1 MQGSEMTL
9 NGNRDNE
16 IGLDGQQYVPSP
28 AERVRTQVADYEAS
42 GGVEGATLEGR
53 PVVIL
58 TSVGAKS
65 GKVRKN
71 PVMRIV
77 DGDRYVVVAS
87 AGGSPANA
95 LSAVDAAPLACAGLT
110 MFNSLRHT
118 GAGPGDLVVIVG
130 IGGLGHVGAQFAVKM
145 GFRTVDIARGPEKG
159 ELACELGAHHYIDSL
174 AGDVAAELQNLGG
187 ARVVAATI
195 TNADAMTTALGGL
208 GLHGELLTLAAL
220 NDPVQVTPIRVISNS
235 GTVHGHP
242 ASAFSDLE
250 DTLNFA
256 ALQGIKPMV
265 EVLPLE
271 KAADGYQRMLANQAR
286 FRVVL
291 TPAETSA

>member
-1 MQGSEMTL
+1 MQGYEMTL
-9 NGNRDNE
+9 NGNSDNE
-16 IGLDGQQYVPSP
+16 IGLDGPYVPSP
-28 AERVRTQVADYEAS
+28 AEGVRTQVADYEAS

-118 GAGPGDLVVIVG
+118 GAGPGDLVAILG
-130 IGGLGHVGAQFAVKM
+130 IGGLGHLGAQFAVKM
-145 GFRTVDIARGPEKG
+145 GFRTVAIARGPEKG
-159 ELACELGAHHYIDSL
+159 ELARELGAHHYIDSL
-174 AGDVAAELQNLGG
+174 AGDVAAELQNLSG
-187 ARVVAATI
+187 ARVVAATT

-208 GLHGELLTLAAL
+208 GLHGELLTLAAV
-220 NDPVQVTPIRVISNS
+220 NDPVQVTPIQLINNS

-242 ASAFSDLE
+242 AGASSDLE

-291 TPAETSA
+291 TPGETSA

>member
-187 ARVVAATI
+187 ARVVAATT